1 MTSPSVISPAPV
13 SANAPESVAAP
24 AATVPSQPG
33 TPDKGHV
40 AENPAEPQR
49 QRRNAGL
56 IIAVASLVLLLFAG
70 GGVAALFLFSQS
82 EPAPVVNAPPLP
94 PDPGTPPPTPQYAL
108 EPAQP
113 PASNNAP
120 PEEHLA
126 FIGAAAK
133 RLQTRLLVGS
143 GETAAPREFIVRG
156 GGAGD
161 AVGVQIPNHE
171 RWEIQFPPG
180 LTIEA
185 YTRQLDFFKIELG
198 VIGGSQ
204 TVTYLSGLSN
214 PKPRVRTAQG
224 NTDTRLYLIW
234 NRGPLRE
241 ADEILAARAGLN
253 VEGKVLAHF
262 CPPELEAEML
272 RIEAEQAR
280 THNFTNVRRTVF
292 GIQPVAADTF
302 RLVVTD
308 QKGD

>member
-1 MTSPSVISPAPV
+1 MTASPSTISPDPLAPASAPV
-13 SANAPESVAAP
+13 APTESKP
-24 AATVPSQPG
+24 AAEKVPEQPS
-33 TPDKGHV
+33 PKK
-40 AENPAEPQR
+40 R
-49 QRRNAGL
+49 SAGL
-56 IIAVASLVLLLFAG
+56 LIALASVGLLLLIG
-70 GGVAALFLFSQS
+70 GGVAAFLFLPKSAS
-82 EPAPVVNAPPLP
+82 APVTNAPPVP
-94 PDPGTPPPTPQYAL
+94 PDPGTPPPPPQFDL
-108 EPAQP
+108 AQTK
-113 PASNNAP
+113 ASARGTSP
-120 PEEHLA
+120 QQEHA
-126 FIGAAAK
+126 EAIAAAAK
-133 RLQTRLLVGS
+133 RLQARMFVGS

-156 GGAGD
+156 GGASD
-161 AVGVQIPNHE
+161 AAGLQIPNHE

-214 PKPRVRTAQG
+214 PKPRVRTAPG
-224 NTDTRLYLIW
+224 NTDARLYLIW

-241 ADEILAARAGLN
+241 ADEILVARAGLN
-253 VEGKVLAHF
+253 AEGKVLAHF

-272 RIEAEQAR
+272 RVEAEQAR
-280 THNFTNVRRTVF
+280 TNNLTNLRRTVF